1 MMADLHDDCRYWGL
15 TQDQCY
21 GYHIRLTGYY
31 FSQARKHLNHAAV
44 ANNRAR
50 TAERLSLLMI
60 ALVLAWAVF
69 QLVAS
74 GSAT

>member
-1 MMADLHDDCRYWGL
+1 MADLHDDCRYWGL
-15 TQDQCY
+15 SKAQCY

-31 FSQARKHLNHAAV
+31 FSQARKCLDRAEV
-44 ANNRAR
+44 AHNRAR